1 MKKLFGL
8 FLGLASIFALVSCG
22 EPTQPQETK
31 LATPTN
37 FTIVDNHATWD
48 AVENASKYR
57 LNIVN
62 EEAKEVKRVV
72 NGATTADMKSFNLE
86 KGKYEVFI
94 QAVATAGSGYLD
106 SDYTTEPVKYE
117 VKGEYPVVTSI
128 SGKDLV
134 DSEYVKWQGRT
145 SYNETEGINMIYHS
159 ASSFEVKF
167 TGTEVTVEL
176 FATKYNDS
184 AHRPYVV
191 YMLDDNYEKRVRV
204 ALSQKYT
211 TLKIADLAEDD
222 GEIHTVALYKSTE
235 STDSHIGLKS
245 ITTNGSFIPEIE
257 YKERH
262 IEFIAASSSTGH
274 GNLGSPTV
282 GKSTENSDCMQA
294 FSYLTA
300 RALNAD
306 ISIYSASG
314 WGVKFSKWTSPNTLN
329 LFDAYKNLDFFSD
342 VKWDITKIT
351 PDVIVINLGT
361 NDWSY
366 ISNTTDPSI
375 QADRLKQFQNQ
386 YVDFLNYLHNIYPN
400 CKIIMF
406 YGLMNEKHIFDATK
420 EIYNMAKV
428 TNPDLAILQV
438 TGDAQG
444 SASHPSVNSHKQVA
458 QLLISKIEYEMGW

>member
-8 FLGLASIFALVSCG
+8 FLGLASIFVLVGCG
-22 EPTQPQETK
+22 EVTEPQETK

-37 FTIVDNHATWD
+37 FTIVDDYATWD
-48 AVENASKYR
+48 EVENASKYR

-72 NGATTADMKSFNLE
+72 NGATTVDMKTFNLE
-86 KGKYEVFI
+86 DGKYDVFI
-94 QAVATAGSGYLD
+94 QAVANAGSGYQD
-106 SDYTTEPVKYE
+106 SDYTTEAVKYE
-117 VKGEYPVVTSI
+117 VKTEYPVVTSI
-128 SGKDLV
+128 AGADLV
-134 DSEYVKWQGRT
+134 DNDYVKWQGRT
-145 SYNETEGINMIYHS
+145 SYNETEGVNMIYHS

-167 TGTEVTVEL
+167 VGTEVTVEL
-176 FATKYNDS
+176 FATNYNNS
-184 AHRPYVV
+184 AKKPYIV
-191 YMLDDNYEKRVRV
+191 YMLDDDYENRVRV
-204 ALSQKYT
+204 ALTKKYT
-211 TLKIADLAEDD
+211 TLKIAELSEDD
-222 GEIHTVALYKSTE
+222 GEIHTVSVYKSTE
-235 STDSHIGLKS
+235 STDSHVGLKS

-274 GNLGSPTV
+274 GNLGNPNVS
-282 GKSTENSDCMQA
+282 KSTENSDCMQA

-300 RALNAD
+300 RALDAD

-329 LFDAYKNLDFFSD
+329 VYDAYKNLDFFSD
-342 VKWDITKIT
+342 VQWDITKIT

-366 ISNTTDPSI
+366 ISDTQDPSV
-375 QADRLKQFQNQ
+375 QADRLKQFQDQ

-420 EIYNMAKV
+420 EIYETAKK
-428 TNPDLAILQV
+428 TNPGLAILQV

-444 SASHPSVNSHKQVA
+444 SASHPSVSSHKQVA
-458 QLLISKIEYEMGW
+458 QLLIGKIEYEMGW